1 MFLVD
6 KYHNDVCNI
15 TCHQDI
21 IEKLIST
28 FDRHSQI
35 CQELLKSKSKVNI
48 NNLVMNLENGT

>member
-6 KYHNDVCNI
+6 KYHNDTNNMA
-15 TCHQDI
+15 CHQDI

-35 CQELLKSKSKVNI
+35 YKDIEKNKKKVDVKEG
-48 NNLVMNLENGT
+48 L